1 MFEDFLC
8 VFIHVVRLGI
18 VLYILQQK
26 LVVIREDDNY
36 GRDKS
41 HKGRESEAQVHID
54 ADDSQI

>member
-1 MFEDFLC
+1 MCVYSCCQARDF
-8 VFIHVVRLGI
+8 
-18 VLYILQQK
+18 LYILQQK

-41 HKGRESEAQVHID
+41 HKGGESEAQVHID

>member
-1 MFEDFLC
+1 

-18 VLYILQQK
+18 LLYILQQK